1 MTFVFL
7 NEPREGVG
15 GSIGLSNIPKKSQY
29 LFFDVFPS
37 AERKR
42 KALKSISLS
51 QKIQLVCSSTA
62 PRTIRSG
69 ERGAILFANQ
79 STRHYILIKY
89 KERRDKMDESTEK
102 FQVGGGGVIF
112 N

>member
-1 MTFVFL
+1 MYNFQL
-7 NEPREGVG
+7 
-15 GSIGLSNIPKKSQY
+15 IGFNKEQDLLPNQTKMNN
-29 LFFDVFPS
+29 

-62 PRTIRSG
+62 SRTIRSG